1 MSHEEVHR
9 QMDMFYNQLSQQGM
23 NKEMYFSITGTTE
36 ADLHQ
41 QFELG
46 AEDNVRTN
54 LVIEA
59 IVKAEDFKATE
70 EELNKEIEELAEQYG
85 LTVEQ
90 VNEVLS
96 PELLTND
103 IAMKKAIELI
113 GSTAKEVLE
122 PETEESSEE

>member
-1 MSHEEVHR
+1 
-9 QMDMFYNQLSQQGM
+9 M